1 MSVEVAC
8 GELAFVDITFAGLE
22 SLPGPGEERRS
33 TDLLRSPGGGAITA
47 IGLARLG
54 VSVALVSPIGS
65 DGDGDFLRRALA
77 QEGVTWAG
85 RTMARTATTV
95 VMPVGDDRAMATYDP
110 GEQAT
115 AAEVAA
121 IDPRA
126 VVISLPRLG
135 LVPPGTALY
144 ATAGDDEARGDAD
157 AAAELGHARALIV
170 NEREARVMTGSED
183 TDRAARELA
192 ERAPCAVVTLGGRG
206 AVAACE
212 GRVFRAP
219 SIAVEVVDTTGAGDL
234 FTAAY
239 VWADRLGLPLEQR
252 LRWAVLYA
260 SLSVKVPTALAGAVD
275 RATLERVGA
284 ARGLALPGPP
294 AAVSMKEETG

>member
-1 MSVEVAC
+1 
-8 GELAFVDITFAGLE
+8 
-22 SLPGPGEERRS
+22 
-33 TDLLRSPGGGAITA
+33 
-47 IGLARLG
+47 
-54 VSVALVSPIGS
+54 
-65 DGDGDFLRRALA
+65 
-77 QEGVTWAG
+77 
-85 RTMARTATTV
+85 
-95 VMPVGDDRAMATYDP
+95 MATYDP

-121 IDPRA
+121 VDAQA

-135 LVPPGTALY
+135 LVPPAAALY

-170 NEREARVMTGSED
+170 NEREARVMTGSDD

-192 ERAPCAVVTLGGRG
+192 ERAPCAVVTLGKRG

-212 GRVFRAP
+212 GRLFHAP
-219 SIAVEVVDTTGAGDL
+219 GIEEEVVVDTTGAGDL

-239 VWADRLGLPLEQR
+239 VWADRLGLPLAER
-252 LRWAVLYA
+252 LHWAVLYA
-260 SLSVKVPTALAGAVD
+260 SMSVKVPTALAGAAD
-275 RATLERVGA
+275 RATLVRAGA
-284 ARGLALPGPP
+284 ARGLALPGPV

>member
-1 MSVEVAC
+1 VSVDVAC

-33 TDLLRSPGGGAITA
+33 RDLLRSPGGGAITA
-47 IGLARLG
+47 VGLARLG

-65 DGDGDFLRRALA
+65 DGDGDYLRAALA
-77 QEGVTWAG
+77 EEGVRWAG
-85 RTMARTATTV
+85 RTMARTATTAV
-95 VMPVGDDRAMATYDP
+95 LPVGDERAMATYDP

-115 AAEVAA
+115 AAEIAA
-121 IDPRA
+121 VDPAA
-126 VVISLPRLG
+126 VVISLPRLA
-135 LVPPGTALY
+135 LVPPAAQLY

-183 TDRAARELA
+183 ADRAVRELG
-192 ERAPCAVVTLGGRG
+192 ERAPCAVVTLGARG
-206 AVAACE
+206 AVAARG
-212 GRVFRAP
+212 GRLFHEP
-219 SIAVEVVDTTGAGDL
+219 GIAVEAVDTTGAGDL

-239 VWADRLGLPLEQR
+239 IWADRLGLPLEER

-260 SLSVKVPTALAGAVD
+260 SLSVRVPTALAGA
-275 RATLERVGA
+275 ATQTTLAQAGA
-284 ARGLALPGPP
+284 SRGLVLPDPL
-294 AAVSMKEETG
+294 AAVSMKEEAG

>member
-54 VSVALVSPIGS
+54 MSVALVSPIGS

-77 QEGVTWAG
+77 AESVRWAG
-85 RTMARTATTV
+85 RAMARTATTV
-95 VMPVGDDRAMATYDP
+95 VMPVGDERAMATYDP
-110 GEQAT
+110 GEQTT

-121 IDPRA
+121 VDPQA

-135 LVPPGTALY
+135 LVPPAAALY

-157 AAAELGHARALIV
+157 AAADLRHARALIV
-170 NEREARVMTGSED
+170 NEREARVMTGTGD

-192 ERAPCAVVTLGGRG
+192 ERAPCAVVTLGARG

-212 GRVFRAP
+212 GRLFHAP
-219 SIAVEVVDTTGAGDL
+219 GIAVEAVDTTGAGDL

-252 LRWAVLYA
+252 LHWAVLYA
-260 SLSVKVPTALAGAVD
+260 SMSVKVPTALAGAVD
-275 RATLERVGA
+275 RAALVQAGA
-284 ARGLALPGPP
+284 SRGLALAGSL